1 MVGTTW
7 PRFMCLPLLSVEDFI
22 EAKTIC
28 QPNDSVIRNCMNAFV
43 SIAENWKSA
52 FSFYSQVFER
62 RQVLCCLHFLY
73 YALFFY
79 IKYHNQ
85 AHKKCPPHSQVTYLG
100 SIVQKCID
108 ILHFVIT
115 KTTHV
120 VSHSIKYNLI
130 ICLLHHNNHV
140 TER

>member
-7 PRFMCLPLLSVEDFI
+7 LRFMCLPLMSIEDFI

-28 QPNDSVIRNCMNAFV
+28 QPNNKFIRNCMNAFV
-43 SIAENWKSA
+43 SIAANWKSA
-52 FSFYSQVFER
+52 FSFYSQIFER

-79 IKYHNQ
+79 IKYHYQ
-85 AHKKCPPHSQVTYLG
+85 AHKNRPPHSQVTYLG
-100 SIVQKCID
+100 IIVQKCID

-120 VSHSIKYNLI
+120 VSQSIKHNLTVR
-130 ICLLHHNNHV
+130 LLHQNNHV